1 MFTSMH
7 RHGNIVELDLI
18 GNSMSSST
26 VSDAYAEILSKPVL
40 MLKEVYFIE
49 QNYPDIQAL
58 DEILEH
64 LG

>member
-1 MFTSMH
+1 
-7 RHGNIVELDLI
+7 
-18 GNSMSSST
+18 MSSST

-64 LG
+64 LR